1 MDIKTQRVIAVLGMH
16 RSGTSA
22 ISRAMRVFG
31 IELGERLIPPIK
43 DNNSKGFWED
53 FDILAI
59 NIEILN
65 QLEWSWYHLGPIN
78 AGHVDFLRKKGILSR
93 AAKVLE
99 QKVGDAPVFGFKDP
113 RVAKLLPFWHV
124 VFEQCKFN
132 VSYIITVRHPL
143 SVAMSLTKRD
153 DLDQTS
159 AYLLWLGHVI
169 PSLSSTANSS
179 RVLVDFDRL
188 IEQPDR
194 ELNRIATQLNLT
206 VNSREL
212 HEYKSEFLDKGL
224 QHTVYCTKELDLDNQ
239 CPQLVREVY
248 TTLLKVASDQL
259 QLDDSKLLSLV
270 DCWTQ
275 ELERLSPILNLT
287 DDLTQKLA
295 IASKNLNARNE
306 HINSLKQKVTLR
318 DERIAVL
325 ETAVN
330 GRDKQI
336 TNLKADIDTRDVRI
350 AELGNN
356 IIIRDKRIEIL
367 EWAVSGRDDKIA
379 VFEKKVAT
387 LDNRASRLA
396 TEIETIKQSMT
407 GKILQKVAWAK
418 NLLGHH

>member
-1 MDIKTQRVIAVLGMH
+1 
-16 RSGTSA
+16 
-22 ISRAMRVFG
+22 MRVFG

-65 QLEWSWYHLGPIN
+65 QLEWSWYHLGLIN
-78 AGHVDFLRKKGILSR
+78 ADHVDFLRKKGFFSR
-93 AAKVLE
+93 AVKVLE
-99 QKVGDAPVFGFKDP
+99 QKVSDAPVFGFKDP

-153 DLDQTS
+153 DLDQTF

-188 IEQPDR
+188 IAQPDR
-194 ELNRIATQLNLT
+194 ELNRIAEQLNLT
-206 VNSREL
+206 INSREL

-224 QHTVYCTKELDLDNQ
+224 QHSVFSTKDLDLDNQ

-275 ELERLSPILNLT
+275 ELERLSPILNLS
-287 DDLTQKLA
+287 DKLVQKLVA
-295 IASKNLNARNE
+295 ASKSIDARDKQM
-306 HINSLKQKVTLR
+306 NSLQQKVTLR

-325 ETAVN
+325 ELAVTGRNEQIVTHKTAVDVRDIRIADLEKSVVT
-330 GRDKQI
+330 RDK
-336 TNLKADIDTRDVRI
+336 RI
-350 AELGNN
+350 AELGKD
-356 IIIRDKRIEIL
+356 ISVRDHRIEVL
-367 EWAVSGRDDKIA
+367 EWAVLGRDEQITA
-379 VFEKKVAT
+379 FKKNVSAHNDEISG
-387 LDNRASRLA
+387 LS
-396 TEIETIKQSMT
+396 TEIEAIKKST
-407 GKILQKVAWAK
+407 TWKILQKITLII
-418 NLLGHH
+418 NLFKSP